1 VIVMNSDYLYESSQH
16 LVLHANA
23 SVVGYS
29 SSVMFFLS

>member
-1 VIVMNSDYLYESSQH
+1 MVVMNSDYLYEGSQH

-23 SVVGYS
+23 LVVGYS